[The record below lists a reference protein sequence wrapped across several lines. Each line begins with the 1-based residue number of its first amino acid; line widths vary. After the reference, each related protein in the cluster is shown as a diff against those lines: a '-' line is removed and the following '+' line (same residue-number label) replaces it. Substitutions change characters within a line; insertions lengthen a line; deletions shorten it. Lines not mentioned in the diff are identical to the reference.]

1 MSRPTSIRF
10 ESSYRPAEA
19 SVRPWAALAL
29 GVILLSVAW
38 AALHLSAFDRFQI
51 IDTPVYQEYGER
63 MADGEVPYRDFE
75 VEYPPAALPLFW
87 LPTLAPQGHYG
98 SVFEGLMWVCGA
110 AAVGFVVLG
119 LAGMAA
125 GSGRLFAAAAFAGL
139 APLALGSVVLTR
151 YDLWPAALTAAAL
164 AGFVTGRERF
174 GFGALALAVA
184 AKIYPLVLLPPALVF
199 AWRRRGAREVLVG
212 LVVFLGVLALIVGP
226 FLLLAPAGLWESVGG
241 QLARPLQ
248 IESLGAA
255 VLLAAHRLGWYEPA
269 VVSTHGSQNLAG
281 PLPDAL
287 AATQTV
293 LQGVALLAVWA
304 LFARGR
310 VGLERLLL
318 GAAGAV
324 VAFVAFGKVLSPQ
337 FLIWLVPLVPLVAGG
352 AGLAAAALLGAALV
366 TTHLWFPSRYWDLV
380 ALEPVGWLVLVRD
393 VLLIALFAVL
403 AAALVRGGDAPVE
416 WGQTPS
422 RERRGSATA
431 FRPHAPTR

>member
-29 GVILLSVAW
+29 GVLLLSLAW
-38 AALHLSAFDRFQI
+38 ATLHLPAFDRFQI
-51 IDTPVYQEYGER
+51 VDTPVYQEYGER
-63 MADGEVPYRDFE
+63 IADGEVPYRDFE

-87 LPTLAPQGHYG
+87 LPTLAPEGHFG
-98 SVFEGLMWVCGA
+98 FVFESLMWACAA
-110 AAVGFVVLG
+110 AAVGLVVVT
-119 LAGMAA
+119 LAGVGA
-125 GSGRLFAAAAFAGL
+125 GPARLFAAAAFAGL

-151 YDLWPAALTAAAL
+151 YDFWPAALTAAAL
-164 AGFVTGRERF
+164 AGFVTGRERL

-184 AKIYPLVLLPPALVF
+184 AKIYPLVLLPLALLY
-199 AWRRRGAREVLVG
+199 AWRRRGTREAAIG
-212 LVVFLGVLALIVGP
+212 LGVFLVVLALVVAP
-226 FLLLAPAGLWESVGG
+226 FLVLAPAGLRESLSD
-241 QLARPLQ
+241 QLGRPLQ

-255 VLLAAHRLGWYEPA
+255 VLLAAHRLGWYEPT

-293 LQGVALLAVWA
+293 LQGLALLAVWA

-310 VGLERLLL
+310 AGHERLLL

-324 VAFVAFGKVLSPQ
+324 VAFVALGKVLSPQ

-352 AGLAAAALLGAALV
+352 AGFAAAAVLAAAFL
-366 TTHLWFPSRYWDLV
+366 TTHLWFPTRYWDVV

-393 VLLIALFAVL
+393 VLLVALLAVL
-403 AAALVRGGDAPVE
+403 AAALVRGRRV
-416 WGQTPS
+416 GQST
-422 RERRGSATA
+422 
-431 FRPHAPTR
+431 